1 MAKRYSTEDKLAVV
15 MAVIQGGTSIREI
28 CRRKN
33 VSVNMI
39 YLWRKRF
46 LEGGRLALETKG
58 RSENRRVRHLQ
69 LENDEL
75 KRMLAEERLANR
87 LLKGGFGTRQRT

>member
-1 MAKRYSTEDKLAVV
+1 MTKRYSAEERLAVV
-15 MAVIQGGTSIREI
+15 IAVMQGGASIREI
-28 CRRKN
+28 CRRKE

-46 LEGGRLALETKG
+46 LEGGRLALEANG
-58 RSENRRVRHLQ
+58 RVESRCVRHLQ

-87 LLKGGFGTRQRT
+87 FLKGGLGRPRRT

>member
-15 MAVIQGGTSIREI
+15 MVAIQGNTSIREI
-28 CRRKN
+28 CRRRE
-33 VSVNMI
+33 VSVNML

-46 LEGGRLALETKG
+46 LEGGRLALEGGG
-58 RSENRRVRHLQ
+58 RSESRRVRHLQ

-87 LLKGGFGTRQRT
+87 LLKRGPGRPRRI

>member
-1 MAKRYSTEDKLAVV
+1 MAKRYSAEERLAVV
-15 MAVIQGGTSIREI
+15 MAVMQGGASIREI
-28 CRRKN
+28 CRCKE

-46 LEGGRLALETKG
+46 LEGGRLALEANG
-58 RSENRRVRHLQ
+58 RVESRYVRHLQ

-87 LLKGGFGTRQRT
+87 FLKGGLGRPRRT

>member
-1 MAKRYSTEDKLAVV
+1 MAKRYSTEEKLAVV
-15 MAVIQGGTSIREI
+15 MAVMQGGTSIREI
-28 CRRKN
+28 CRRKE

-46 LEGGRLALETKG
+46 LQGGRLALEING
-58 RSENRRVRHLQ
+58 RAESRHVRHLQ

-87 LLKGGFGTRQRT
+87 LLKRGLGQPSRS

>member
-1 MAKRYSTEDKLAVV
+1 MAKRYSAEERLAVV
-15 MAVIQGGTSIREI
+15 MAVMQGGASIREI
-28 CRRKN
+28 CRRKE

-46 LEGGRLALETKG
+46 LEGGRLALEANG
-58 RSENRRVRHLQ
+58 RVESRYVRHLQ

-87 LLKGGFGTRQRT
+87 FLKGGLGRPRRT

>member
-1 MAKRYSTEDKLAVV
+1 MAKRYSAEERLAVV
-15 MAVIQGGTSIREI
+15 MAVMQGGASIREI
-28 CRRKN
+28 CRRKE

-46 LEGGRLALETKG
+46 LEGGRLALEANG
-58 RSENRRVRHLQ
+58 RVESRYVRHLQ

-87 LLKGGFGTRQRT
+87 LLKGGLGRPRRT